1 MLAHILIPLDGS
13 DLARA
18 AIDVAARIVDSTCT
32 ITLVT
37 VVQMPEYPTYAAS
50 PVSIPPDF
58 YPTLDILKRDA
69 KQYLEEIAE
78 PLRQNKYQVSTRV
91 EVGDPAEQI
100 IQAATALN
108 ADLIVMST
116 HGRTGIKRWLFGSVA
131 SRVLSLSRQPVL
143 VVPSRIV
150 AGGHAAELA
159 ALNAS

>member
-1 MLAHILIPLDGS
+1 MLRNILIPLDGS

-18 AIDVAARIVDSTCT
+18 ALDVATRIVDSTCQ

-37 VVQMPEYPTYAAS
+37 AVQVPEYPTFAAT

-58 YPTLDILKRDA
+58 YPTLEMLKSDA

-78 PLRQNKYQVSTRV
+78 PLRQSGYHVSARI

-100 IQAATALN
+100 IMAGSALN

-116 HGRTGIKRWLFGSVA
+116 HGRTGIKRWFFGSVA
-131 SRVLSLSRQPVL
+131 SRVLNLSSQPVL
-143 VVPSRIV
+143 VVPNRVI
-150 AGGHAAELA
+150 AGVHGAELA
-159 ALNAS
+159 ALNIS